1 MNSSQLKN
9 AVRVGQI
16 VMGTTPVKSKR
27 YTAYST
33 TLKMEWDSTFPKKLK
48 TRHLSIVY
56 FILVND
62 EVYKIGQTSGKTG
75 IYGCMN
81 FYLNAGTDN
90 PGPNRFAINYLMREE
105 LAKGNKIEMYMLY
118 QEPIK
123 VSIQSISGK
132 VHDIFAPI
140 DAKKIEETC
149 VSDYIDVHGKHPVW
163 NYQEAHM
170 DIPHHIDEAFADY
183 RTKRA
188 KSIKGKT
195 K

>member
-1 MNSSQLKN
+1 MKSKHFRN
-9 AVRVGQI
+9 AIRVGQI
-16 VMGTTPVKSKR
+16 VMGTTPMESKH
-27 YTAYST
+27 YIAYPT
-33 TLKMEWDSTFPKKLK
+33 TLKMEWDSAFPKKLK
-48 TRHLSIVY
+48 TQHLSIVY

-62 EVYKIGQTSGKTG
+62 EVYKIGQTSGKSG

-105 LAKGNKIEMYMLY
+105 LAKGNKIEVYMLY

-123 VSIQSISGK
+123 VSIQSVSGK
-132 VHDIFAPI
+132 THDILAPI

-149 VSDYIDVHGKHPVW
+149 VSDYIEMHGNHPVW
-163 NYQEAHM
+163 NYQEAHL
-170 DIPHHIDEAFADY
+170 DIPHHINEAFADY

-188 KSIKGKT
+188 KPIKRKS